1 MYTQA
6 IIPSETKPM
15 PTRCQE
21 TWPQW
26 PRSWPDQQN
35 LTQLIWLKYVLV
47 GIQVRCLYYMFL
59 LYVSYS
65 SCCCCCCCC
74 CNCEF
79 IVFLPD
85 WHHLTTG
92 WLSFNHHWAKT
103 HPYPALSPSNS
114 KNTPCT
120 LSSANPH
127 QPTICRHETLLIAS
141 GGTILEHKLKP
152 KARTSPI
159 AMRTVTRPTDSK
171 ESCGIRRKWSMKWV
185 KWCLGDLK
193 LERW

>member
-1 MYTQA
+1 MFWWAY
-6 IIPSETKPM
+6 
-15 PTRCQE
+15 
-21 TWPQW
+21 
-26 PRSWPDQQN
+26 
-35 LTQLIWLKYVLV
+35 QLGVCTI
-47 GIQVRCLYYMFL
+47 CFSYMFL
-59 LYVSYS
+59 ILRAAVVVVVVA
-65 SCCCCCCCC
+65 
-74 CNCEF
+74 